1 VFGVKV
7 IDEGIQHS
15 AAKGW
20 IKRMQKWQTKFM
32 RSLIFFA
39 LALLFPIPTKTISRE
54 LSVRVRPRAASERYT
69 KMSNTEFDRTTDDL
83 RPEYE
88 EAELQ
93 ELLAN
98 GVRGKYAARYREG
111 TNLVKLAPDLA
122 AAFPTEQAV
131 DEALRKQLENEKV
144 AA

>member
-1 VFGVKV
+1 
-7 IDEGIQHS
+7 
-15 AAKGW
+15 
-20 IKRMQKWQTKFM
+20 M
-32 RSLIFFA
+32 
-39 LALLFPIPTKTISRE
+39 
-54 LSVRVRPRAASERYT
+54 RVRPRAANERYT
-69 KMSNTEFDRTTDDL
+69 KMSNAESDGDMRS
-83 RPEYE
+83 EYE
-88 EAELQ
+88 ETQLQ

-131 DEALRKQLENEKV
+131 NEALRKQLENEKV